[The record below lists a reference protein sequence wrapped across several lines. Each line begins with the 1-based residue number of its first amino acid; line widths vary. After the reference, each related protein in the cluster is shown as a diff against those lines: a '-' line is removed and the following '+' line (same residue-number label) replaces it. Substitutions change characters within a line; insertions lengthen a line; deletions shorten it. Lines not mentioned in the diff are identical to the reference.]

1 MDESPPTDEKNALP
15 LQGPHRRP
23 ETVEEFAPLRLV
35 LQPTGAVVAVTRPDV
50 VVGRHSL
57 ADIHLPLPDVSRR
70 HCRLVHA
77 DGLWEVI
84 DLKSLN
90 GIWVND
96 REVARAELNHGDT
109 LRIGGFTF
117 MVDLSRPVT
126 VAGPE
131 DGVLRSIFSALP
143 PAEDESQQSRRRA
156 S

>member
-15 LQGPHRRP
+15 LHGPHRRP
-23 ETVEEFAPLRLV
+23 DADDGFAPLRLV
-35 LQPTGAVVAVTRPDV
+35 LQPTGAVVEVTRPDV

-57 ADIHLPLPDVSRR
+57 ADVYLALPDVSRR
-70 HCRLVHA
+70 HCRMVHA
-77 DGLWEVI
+77 NGRWEVI

-96 REVARAELNHGDT
+96 LAVEQAVLNHGDM

-117 MVDLSRPVT
+117 MVDLSKPVV
-126 VAGPE
+126 VAGPQ

-143 PAEDESQQSRRRA
+143 PAADESQQQRRRA